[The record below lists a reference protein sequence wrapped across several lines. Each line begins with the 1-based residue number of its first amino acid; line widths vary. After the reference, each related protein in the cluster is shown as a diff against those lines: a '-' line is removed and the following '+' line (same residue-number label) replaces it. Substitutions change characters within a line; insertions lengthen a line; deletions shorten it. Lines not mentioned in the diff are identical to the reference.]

1 MAAGCAMP
9 AGRPAVPARWPGSAR
24 RSASGPPIR
33 KPRASSCGPGR
44 SRDGGRP
51 RIRRSRLAGGPGPGR
66 RWHAGASRFAAQAG
80 RTASGRAGPVR
91 VWRRWARPAACPA
104 RPPAAAACRPAGFS
118 RRGDRR
124 IGRGPGAGRLAGGG
138 RGSGGRSLRR
148 SGARGAAGHVH
159 LAERIHRYPGACLV
173 AAPGPGS
180 AGRSGG
186 SRRGRAGRR
195 RRPRRSGASAEHP
208 PAIRRGGAG
217 LPGRRDA
224 GLGIHGHAGGPAART
239 GRLGGSLGRQPGRRL
254 ARRGADGGW
263 RRHRPW
269 YLTGAVRLASCAA
282 LITVQAAARLPPCL
296 RPASVRFACCLLP
309 PRESA
314 GLARPA
320 GMALYGW
327 HVPGDLLDLILIVL
341 VVAFAVA
348 GYRQGFIIGILSF
361 AGFIGGGAVG
371 AVFGPHVA
379 RSLVDGVAQQALVAI
394 IVVFIAAMIGQ
405 LLASGLGVAM
415 RSRLTWRPAT
425 VVDAVGGSAVSVISV
440 LLIAW
445 LIASAVAYAPFPLI
459 SRQVNDS
466 AVLRGV
472 DRVMPPT
479 ANVMFSDFRRL
490 LARGPYAQVF
500 GALGAEGALAV
511 PPPDNRVLSS
521 RRALRARASV
531 VKVTGIAPGCS
542 RRIEGSGF
550 VFAHDHVITNAHVVA
565 GVRKGPQVSI
575 RDGVQARSRV
585 VLYDPQRDIA
595 ILYVPGLAAPA
606 LRFAGQASSGDS
618 AIVAGYPL
626 NGSITTVAARIGGS
640 ESANSPDIYQTT
652 TVTRDVCSVRA
663 VVRPGS
669 SGGPLLAPDGR
680 VYGVVFAAAVS
691 ARDTGYAL
699 TAAEVAPDARVG
711 RAATTPVSTQACDV

>member
-24 RSASGPPIR
+24 RSASGPPMR

-80 RTASGRAGPVR
+80 RTASGRADPVR
-91 VWRRWARPAACPA
+91 VGRRWARPAACPA

-148 SGARGAAGHVH
+148 SGAGGAAGHVH

-254 ARRGADGGW
+254 ARRGADGGG

-269 YLTGAVRLASCAA
+269 YLTGAIRLASCAA
-282 LITVQAAARLPPCL
+282 LITVQAAARL
-296 RPASVRFACCLLP
+296 
-309 PRESA
+309 
-314 GLARPA
+314 A

-348 GYRQGFIIGILSF
+348 GYRQGFIIGVLSF

-371 AVFGPHVA
+371 AVFGPRIA
-379 RSLVDGVAQQALVAI
+379 RSLVSGVAQQALVAI

-445 LIASAVAYAPFPLI
+445 LIAS
-459 SRQVNDS
+459 
-466 AVLRGV
+466 
-472 DRVMPPT
+472 
-479 ANVMFSDFRRL
+479 
-490 LARGPYAQVF
+490 
-500 GALGAEGALAV
+500 
-511 PPPDNRVLSS
+511 
-521 RRALRARASV
+521 
-531 VKVTGIAPGCS
+531 
-542 RRIEGSGF
+542 
-550 VFAHDHVITNAHVVA
+550 
-565 GVRKGPQVSI
+565 
-575 RDGVQARSRV
+575 
-585 VLYDPQRDIA
+585 
-595 ILYVPGLAAPA
+595 
-606 LRFAGQASSGDS
+606 
-618 AIVAGYPL
+618 
-626 NGSITTVAARIGGS
+626 
-640 ESANSPDIYQTT
+640 
-652 TVTRDVCSVRA
+652 
-663 VVRPGS
+663 
-669 SGGPLLAPDGR
+669 
-680 VYGVVFAAAVS
+680 
-691 ARDTGYAL
+691 
-699 TAAEVAPDARVG
+699 
-711 RAATTPVSTQACDV
+711 

>member
-1 MAAGCAMP
+1 
-9 AGRPAVPARWPGSAR
+9 
-24 RSASGPPIR
+24 
-33 KPRASSCGPGR
+33 
-44 SRDGGRP
+44 
-51 RIRRSRLAGGPGPGR
+51 
-66 RWHAGASRFAAQAG
+66 
-80 RTASGRAGPVR
+80 
-91 VWRRWARPAACPA
+91 
-104 RPPAAAACRPAGFS
+104 
-118 RRGDRR
+118 
-124 IGRGPGAGRLAGGG
+124 
-138 RGSGGRSLRR
+138 
-148 SGARGAAGHVH
+148 
-159 LAERIHRYPGACLV
+159 
-173 AAPGPGS
+173 
-180 AGRSGG
+180 
-186 SRRGRAGRR
+186 
-195 RRPRRSGASAEHP
+195 
-208 PAIRRGGAG
+208 
-217 LPGRRDA
+217 
-224 GLGIHGHAGGPAART
+224 
-239 GRLGGSLGRQPGRRL
+239 
-254 ARRGADGGW
+254 
-263 RRHRPW
+263 
-269 YLTGAVRLASCAA
+269 
-282 LITVQAAARLPPCL
+282 
-296 RPASVRFACCLLP
+296 
-309 PRESA
+309 
-314 GLARPA
+314 
-320 GMALYGW
+320 
-327 HVPGDLLDLILIVL
+327 VPGDLLDLILIVL

-379 RSLVDGVAQQALVAI
+379 RSLVGGVAQQALVAI

-459 SRQVNDS
+459 SHQVNDS

-472 DRVMPPT
+472 DQVMPPS
-479 ANVMFSDFRRL
+479 ASVMFSDFRRL

-500 GALGAEGALAV
+500 GALGAEGALSVA
-511 PPPDNRVLSS
+511 PPDNRVLSS
-521 RRALRARASV
+521 RRVLRAKASV

-575 RDGVQARSRV
+575 RDGVPARSRV

-606 LRFAGQASSGDS
+606 LHFAGLASSGDS
-618 AIVAGYPL
+618 AVVAGYPL

-652 TVTRDVCSVRA
+652 TVTRDIYSVRA
-663 VVRPGS
+663 VVRPGN